1 VGGGLE
7 TLHTVSFLVENKAGV
22 LFNVTNL
29 FRRRGFNIESIA
41 VGPVLDP
48 KYSRMTI
55 SVEAD
60 AKTLINLIEQL
71 EKMVEVIKVKRLDP
85 LRIIRRE
92 MLLVKLSTIDPLA
105 REDALNYIN
114 NQHGLVLDIDDE
126 NIMAEVTGDPS
137 ELEEFLEAVK
147 SIGIV
152 ELSRT
157 GITALEKGRLQL

>member
-1 VGGGLE
+1 MAI
-7 TLHTVSFLVENKAGV
+7 HTVSFLVENKAGV

-41 VGPVLDP
+41 VGTVQDP

-55 SVEAD
+55 SVDAD
-60 AKTLINLIEQL
+60 AKTLANLVEQL

-85 LRIIRRE
+85 LRTIQRE
-92 MLLVKLSTIDPLA
+92 MLLVKLQTQDPIA
-105 REDALNYIN
+105 REDALKHIN
-114 NQHGLVLDIDDE
+114 NQHGLVLDIDDD
-126 NIMAEVTGDPS
+126 NIMAEVTGYPG
-137 ELEEFLEAVK
+137 ELDEFLEYVK

-157 GITALEKGRLQL
+157 GITALEKGRLHL

>member
-1 VGGGLE
+1 MAI
-7 TLHTVSFLVENKAGV
+7 HTVSFLVENKAGV

-29 FRRRGFNIESIA
+29 FRRRGFNIESIT
-41 VGPVLDP
+41 VGTVQDP

-55 SVEAD
+55 CVEAD
-60 AKTLINLIEQL
+60 AKTLANLVEQL

-85 LRIIRRE
+85 LRIIQRE
-92 MLLVKLSTIDPLA
+92 MLLVKLQTQDPMA
-105 REDALNYIN
+105 REDALRFIN
-114 NQHGLVLDIDDE
+114 DQHGLVLDIDDD
-126 NIMAEVTGDPS
+126 NIMAEVTGTTG
-137 ELEEFLEAVK
+137 ELDQFLEQVK

>member
-1 VGGGLE
+1 MPI
-7 TLHTVSFLVENKAGV
+7 HTVSFLVENKAGV

-41 VGPVLDP
+41 VGTVTDP

-60 AKTLINLIEQL
+60 QKTLANLIEQL

-85 LRIIRRE
+85 LRTIKRE
-92 MLLVKLSTIDPLA
+92 MILVKLSTQDPMA
-105 REDALNYIN
+105 REDALRYIN
-114 NQHGLVLDIDDE
+114 NQHGLVLDIDDDS
-126 NIMAEVTGDPS
+126 IMAEVTGEPE
-137 ELEEFLEAVK
+137 ELEKFLEYVK

-152 ELSRT
+152 EMSRT

>member
-1 VGGGLE
+1 MAI
-7 TLHTVSFLVENKAGV
+7 HTVSFLVENKAGV

-41 VGPVLDP
+41 VGTVQDP
-48 KYSRMTI
+48 NYSRMTI

-60 AKTLINLIEQL
+60 AKTLANLVEQL

-85 LRIIRRE
+85 LRTIQRE
-92 MLLVKLSTIDPLA
+92 MLLVKLSTQDPIA
-105 REDALNYIN
+105 REDALKYIN
-114 NQHGLVLDIDDE
+114 NQHGLVLDIDDD
-126 NIMAEVTGDPS
+126 NIMAEVTGYPG
-137 ELEEFLEAVK
+137 ELDEFLEYVK

>member
-1 VGGGLE
+1 MSI
-7 TLHTVSFLVENKAGV
+7 HTVSFLVENKAGV

-41 VGPVLDP
+41 VGTVLDTR
-48 KYSRMTI
+48 YSRMTI

-60 AKTLINLIEQL
+60 VKTLANLVEQL

-85 LRIIRRE
+85 LRIIKRE
-92 MLLVKLSTIDPLA
+92 MLLVKLRTQDPLA
-105 REDALNYIN
+105 REDALKLIN
-114 NQHGLVLDIDDE
+114 NQHGLVLDIDDH
-126 NIMAEVTGDPS
+126 NIMAEVTGEPE
-137 ELEEFLEAVK
+137 ELEEFLEDVK

>member
-60 AKTLINLIEQL
+60 AKTLVNLIEQL